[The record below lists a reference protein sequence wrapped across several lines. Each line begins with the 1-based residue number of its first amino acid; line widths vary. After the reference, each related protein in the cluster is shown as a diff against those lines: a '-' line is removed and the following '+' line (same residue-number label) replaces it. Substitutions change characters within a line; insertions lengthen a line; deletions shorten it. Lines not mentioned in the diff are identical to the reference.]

1 MKFDTTDQASETRMA
16 LNGVAWPAGNP
27 KALKVCFTQEEEMKK
42 YQDAST
48 EVGGKAPGEIGDKLT
63 GVREWDKNKVGL
75 DLTDLFRDHIS
86 FSLRS
91 LRRLEK
97 EISEERGM
105 QGNQREK

>member
-1 MKFDTTDQASETRMA
+1 MA

-48 EVGGKAPGEIGDKLT
+48 EVGGKAAGEIGDKLT

-75 DLTDLFRDHIS
+75 DLTDLFPQSSLVSDH
-86 FSLRS
+86 RGGW
-91 LRRLEK
+91 RKRYQTREGCK
-97 EISEERGM
+97 EIRERSENSRWKLR
-105 QGNQREK
+105 QVRDY